1 MSSPGLTGDLVIAD
15 PGTLDCPGND
25 RQRAY
30 LDSGCRGDVALPQWV
45 LNAPPVA
52 MAREL
57 MRKWTVIGIL
67 LWAAGLALYFSTARG
82 SIPFFT
88 PTASPRPATIPVPV
102 SAVPVL
108 RQDVPIYLTGLG
120 TVQAYNSVLVKSRV
134 DGQIVKINFSEGRD
148 VRAGDVLVEIDPRPY
163 EAALSQAQANKLKDE
178 AQLENARLDFD
189 RLSRL
194 IATNAV
200 SKQQADTARALV
212 AQLDATVKADQA
224 LIDMARTQRDYAEIH
239 SPIDGR
245 AGTRLIDIGNMIR
258 ATDTGGIVT
267 INQLNPIFV
276 NFALPADSLP
286 PVRAKAKE
294 GNVPVTV
301 QDSNLV
307 DLATG
312 TLTVIDNQVNATTG
326 TVTYKATFANGD
338 EVLWPGQFV
347 NVRVELDVR
356 RDVLALPVRAVQQ
369 GPDGPFVFVVGPN
382 RVVEKR
388 PVKVG
393 LLSKATAML
402 DAGLQQGEMVVTDGQ
417 YRIQNGTRVELLAN
431 PAEAPG
437 RAAASQ
443 ATQ

>member
-1 MSSPGLTGDLVIAD
+1 
-15 PGTLDCPGND
+15 
-25 RQRAY
+25 
-30 LDSGCRGDVALPQWV
+30 
-45 LNAPPVA
+45 
-52 MAREL
+52 
-57 MRKWTVIGIL
+57 MRKWTIIGIL
-67 LWAAGLALYFSTARG
+67 LSAAGLALYFGTARG
-82 SIPFFT
+82 SIPFLAQSAA
-88 PTASPRPATIPVPV
+88 PKPAAIPVPV
-102 SAVPVL
+102 SAAPVQ
-108 RQDVPIYLTGLG
+108 RRDVPIYLTGLG

-134 DGQIVKINFSEGRD
+134 DGQIVKINFTEGKD
-148 VRAGDVLVEIDPRPY
+148 VRAGDVVVEIDPRSF

-178 AQLENARLDFD
+178 AQLDNARLDLD
-189 RLSRL
+189 RLTRL
-194 IATNAV
+194 VATNAV

-224 LIDMARTQRDYAEIH
+224 LIDMARTQLDYTKIR

-267 INQLNPIFV
+267 INQMNPIFV

-286 PVRAKAKE
+286 PVRTRSKE
-294 GNVPVTV
+294 GDVPVLA

-326 TVTYKATFANGD
+326 TITYKATFANSD
-338 EVLWPGQFV
+338 DVLWPGQFV
-347 NVRVELDVR
+347 NVRVELDIR

-382 RVVEKR
+382 RSVEKR
-388 PVKVG
+388 PIKVG
-393 LLSKATAML
+393 PLSKTTAIV
-402 DAGLQQGEMVVTDGQ
+402 DAGLQSGEMVVTDGQ
-417 YRIQNGTRVELLAN
+417 YRIQNGTIVEVLTN

-437 RAAASQ
+437 
-443 ATQ
+443 